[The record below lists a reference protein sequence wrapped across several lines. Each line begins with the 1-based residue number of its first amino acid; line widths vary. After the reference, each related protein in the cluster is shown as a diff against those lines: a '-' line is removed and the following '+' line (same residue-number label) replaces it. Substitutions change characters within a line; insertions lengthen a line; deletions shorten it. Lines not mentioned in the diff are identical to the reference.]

1 MSNKKIMLS
10 GIQPT
15 NDLTLGNYLGAI
27 VNFVKFQEEFNN
39 IVFIADLHAITS
51 EFKTELNQASLKILK
66 FYLAAGLDPK
76 KTLIFKQ
83 SDVLEHTFL
92 SYLLMCNTT
101 IGELNRMTQ
110 FKDKSSKIKNANG
123 TEFIPT
129 GLLIYPTLMAAD
141 ILLYDADVV
150 VVGSDQK
157 QHLELTRN
165 IATRV
170 NNKLKQDIFKL
181 PEPYIAE
188 VGARIM
194 DLADP
199 TKKMSK
205 STTNKKGVIFLS
217 DSEKDVE
224 AKIKSALTDNLNQVK
239 YDVENQPGVSNLI
252 SIYHVISK
260 MSIADIEKKYANI
273 ENYGV
278 FKKDLIALV
287 NNLLKDLQTKYNSIS
302 DADALKILA
311 EGKEQAKKIASDK
324 VALIKNKMEM

>member
-1 MSNKKIMLS
+1 MLS

-27 VNFVKFQEEFNN
+27 INFVKLQASYQS
-39 IVFIADLHAITS
+39 IVFIADLHAITN
-51 EFKTELNQASLKILK
+51 ELKTDLKASSLKILK

-92 SYLLMCNTT
+92 AYVLMCNTT

-110 FKDKSSKIKNANG
+110 FKDKGAKVKNANG

-165 IATRV
+165 IGIRL
-170 NNKLKQDIFKL
+170 NNKLATPIFKI
-181 PEPYIAE
+181 PEPYIASH
-188 VGARIM
+188 GARIM
-194 DLADP
+194 DLSDP

-205 STTNKKGVIFLS
+205 STSNPKGVIFLS
-217 DSEKDVE
+217 DSEKEVE
-224 AKIKSALTDNLNQVK
+224 QKIKSALTDNLNQIK
-239 YDVENQPGVSNLI
+239 YDVDKQPGVSNLMT
-252 SIYHVISK
+252 IYHL
-260 MSIADIEKKYANI
+260 IANIPMEEIEKKYENI
-273 ENYGV
+273 ANYGV
-278 FKKDLIALV
+278 FKKDLIHLI
-287 NNLLKDLQTKYNSIS
+287 NHLLKQLQTKCALIS
-302 DADALKILA
+302 DEEALNILKEGALQAQTLAHDKINFI
-311 EGKEQAKKIASDK
+311 KK
-324 VALIKNKMEM
+324 KMG